1 MARLNYNHLYY
12 FYAVATDG
20 TIAKASQRLNLT
32 PQTISSQI
40 TTFETQ
46 LGFDL
51 FNRVGKRLQL
61 SEKGRL
67 VFSYANDIF
76 QIGDELKSVLQ
87 TQEPAR
93 LQTLTV
99 GITDVIPKTLAYQLL
114 SPALSLDQPVR
125 LICNEGDQESL
136 LADLAMDKI
145 DMILTDQP
153 LQPGSQVKAH
163 NYQLS
168 ESGFTFF
175 ASKSLALACG
185 EGFPPCKPQDLACGE
200 GFPQCMTGQPFLLQG
215 KKSAVRQR
223 LSSWLEKHD
232 IAPKVVAEFDD
243 SALLKSF
250 GQGGYGL
257 FAAPTIIEQSIASQ
271 YQVEIIGRTQ
281 EVQEHYY
288 ATTLEHRLKHP
299 AIVEIVNGGKASA

>member
-20 TIAKASQRLNLT
+20 SIAKASQRLNLT

-46 LGFDL
+46 LGFNL

-114 SPALSLDQPVR
+114 SPALSLDQAVR

-163 NYQLS
+163 NYQLTS
-168 ESGFTFF
+168 SGFTFF
-175 ASKSLALACG
+175 ASESLALVCR
-185 EGFPPCKPQDLACGE
+185 E
-200 GFPQCMTGQPFLLQG
+200 GFPQSLSGQPFLLQG

-223 LSSWLEKHD
+223 LSSWLEKQD
-232 IAPKVVAEFDD
+232 IAPNIIAEFDD
-243 SALLKSF
+243 SALQKSF
-250 GQGGYGL
+250 GQGGYGV

-299 AIVEIVNGGKASA
+299 AIVEIVNGGKGSA

>member
-20 TIAKASQRLNLT
+20 SIAKASQRLNLT

-67 VFSYANDIF
+67 VYSYANDIF

-114 SPALSLDQPVR
+114 SPALSLDQAVR

-163 NYQLS
+163 NYQLTS
-168 ESGFTFF
+168 SGFTFF
-175 ASKSLALACG
+175 ASESLALVCR
-185 EGFPPCKPQDLACGE
+185 E
-200 GFPQCMTGQPFLLQG
+200 GFPQSLSGQPFLLQG

-223 LSSWLEKHD
+223 LSSWLEKQD
-232 IAPKVVAEFDD
+232 IAPNIIAEFDD
-243 SALLKSF
+243 SALQKSF
-250 GQGGYGL
+250 GQGGYGV

-299 AIVEIVNGGKASA
+299 AIVEIVNGGKGSA

>member
-20 TIAKASQRLNLT
+20 SIAKASQRLNLT

-163 NYQLS
+163 NYQLTD
-168 ESGFTFF
+168 SGFTFF
-175 ASKSLALACG
+175 ASEPLALVCR
-185 EGFPPCKPQDLACGE
+185 E
-200 GFPQCMTGQPFLLQG
+200 GFPQSLSGQPFLLQG

-232 IAPKVVAEFDD
+232 IAPNIIAEFDD
-243 SALLKSF
+243 SALQKSF
-250 GQGGYGL
+250 GQGGYGV
-257 FAAPTIIEQSIASQ
+257 FAAPTIIEKSIASQ

>member
-20 TIAKASQRLNLT
+20 SIAKASQRLNLT

-114 SPALSLDQPVR
+114 SPALSLDQAVR

-163 NYQLS
+163 NYQLTS
-168 ESGFTFF
+168 SGFTFF
-175 ASKSLALACG
+175 ASESLALVCR
-185 EGFPPCKPQDLACGE
+185 E
-200 GFPQCMTGQPFLLQG
+200 GFPQSLSGQPFLLQG

-223 LSSWLEKHD
+223 LSSWLEKQD
-232 IAPKVVAEFDD
+232 IAPNIIAEFDD
-243 SALLKSF
+243 SALQKSF
-250 GQGGYGL
+250 GQGGYGV

-299 AIVEIVNGGKASA
+299 AIVEIVNGGKGAA